1 MARPVALVTNF
12 SKTAFP
18 RLLAEIEAGPR
29 PPIADWCIGTY
40 GISKPMADAIAAAR
54 FRYAPVFAIQ
64 PRTSK
69 RIRERRR
76 VRKAETELLDP
87 EFAGKIPG
95 GNAVLPP
102 ANQRAWGIEFGRR
115 YRDYIRRQ
123 RSAGV
128 RIDTWQ
134 FDEILG
140 KCATSSA
147 HRAFAGGILHG
158 LANGRPELGD
168 QHEKGFVWFGLKPLT
183 DIPAPASGTE
193 AARFWD
199 EVAQATLLLVGEE
212 YPAFHGSAE
221 QAAREKAVGQ
231 QRLNGGLHPD
241 LARKYVCLMTPGWTH
256 SASLLGNVDDK
267 PPAFVT
273 DWRQGFIRARSEMEH
288 PQGFGQFRFTAA
300 NLRPNERLRD
310 AVASLHFANRQLNP

>member
-29 PPIADWCIGTY
+29 PPIADWYIGTY

-102 ANQRAWGIEFGRR
+102 ANQRAWEIEFGRR

-158 LANGRPELGD
+158 LANGRPELDD
-168 QHEKGFVWFGLKPLT
+168 QPEKGFVWFG
-183 DIPAPASGTE
+183 
-193 AARFWD
+193 R
-199 EVAQATLLLVGEE
+199 
-212 YPAFHGSAE
+212 
-221 QAAREKAVGQ
+221 QAAHRHSRPCQRNRGRAILGRSCASDSPACRRGVPRIPRKRRTSGARESRRPAT
-231 QRLNGGLHPD
+231 
-241 LARKYVCLMTPGWTH
+241 AR
-256 SASLLGNVDDK
+256 
-267 PPAFVT
+267 
-273 DWRQGFIRARSEMEH
+273 RR
-288 PQGFGQFRFTAA
+288 
-300 NLRPNERLRD
+300 
-310 AVASLHFANRQLNP
+310 VAS